1 MKTQA
6 FEQPQSLT
14 LSLRIS
20 QGLHNRLESIRK
32 LASQRK
38 GGNVSTSEIA
48 KQLLESARAD
58 WLEVAELLRKPTE
71 NLLAIRRKAESGQP
85 LTRVEWTAV
94 AHYVREGVISH
105 WKKALLSPESYIGI
119 LQAFQ
124 SVYELRVGTSDRDQ
138 IYLGNFPW
146 ECLPEGC
153 KPSDPVTPDVVRRTV
168 EETLRRASNS
178 GSLYMAE
185 HAARN
190 LCVFLDEEK
199 IAGITRLNEVLSPY
213 WPVLWRVAARGHY
226 LTRHEP
232 VRETAKEQA
241 HVYRPPI
248 PSVREGGYTLS
259 FERAA
264 GNEFHLLLCF
274 PGRRGPMYPMSQY
287 PKLAEFRAML
297 AALAPDLEAPQ
308 HWDGEHFFGY
318 VVKTDE
324 ETDFCFRAHNNG
336 ISFMF
341 SRADWASVRELFR
354 RGWEIPEIRL
364 AWDALSLEYGEL
376 Y

>member
-6 FEQPQSLT
+6 PEQLQSLT

-20 QGLHNRLESIRK
+20 QGLHDRLESIRK
-32 LASQRK
+32 LASHRR
-38 GGNVSTSEIA
+38 GGSVSTSEIA
-48 KQLLESARAD
+48 KQLLESAQAD
-58 WLEVAELLRKPTE
+58 WLEVAELLRKPSE
-71 NLLAIRRKAESGQP
+71 ALLAIRRKGESGQP
-85 LTRVEWTAV
+85 LTRVEWTAL
-94 AHYVREGVISH
+94 AHYVREGVGTYS
-105 WKKALLSPESYIGI
+105 KKPLTPGSYIGI

-124 SVYELRVGTSDRDQ
+124 AVYELRVGTSDRDQ
-138 IYLGNFPW
+138 YYLGNFPL
-146 ECLPEGC
+146 ECRPQGY
-153 KPSDPVTPDVVRRTV
+153 KPSDPVTPDVVRCTV
-168 EETLRRASNS
+168 EETLRRASKP
-178 GSLYMAE
+178 GSLYVAE

-190 LCVFLDEEK
+190 LFMFLEEEN
-199 IAGITRLNEVLSPY
+199 IAGVTRLNEVLSPY

-232 VRETAKEQA
+232 VREIAKEQA

-259 FERAA
+259 FERAE

-297 AALAPDLEAPQ
+297 AAFGPDLEAPQ
-308 HWDGEHFFGY
+308 DWNEEHFFGY

-336 ISFMF
+336 ITFSF

-354 RGWEIPEIRL
+354 KGWEIPEIRL
-364 AWDALSLEYGEL
+364 AWDALTLEYGEL
-376 Y
+376 W